1 MISGL
6 TWAVFHF
13 SSPPPWAMAISWGTT
28 SSVKWCKGSEEIYVI
43 VSLLLT
49 LQILLS
55 KKIELSNK
63 THPCALPI
71 ALPIFG
77 PPCLL
82 RKYKSIFS
90 DNTVKMTLTSSLASD
105 QVLLKPSPP
114 SAGASGRTWRSSL
127 YESWRSSLYESYQ
140 LPFWTSFRL
149 YEYLQWHKQCQAILR
164 EAPALCLL
172 DVWPASK
179 SKKLTYWMLPSLIS

>member
-49 LQILLS
+49 VQILLS

-90 DNTVKMTLTSSLASD
+90 DNTELKWRSPLPWPQTRSSWNPRHHRQARLVEPGGHLYMKATNFPFGQAFVSTNTYSD
-105 QVLLKPSPP
+105 ISNAKPSFGRRQHSVSLTFDQPP
-114 SAGASGRTWRSSL
+114 SL
-127 YESWRSSLYESYQ
+127 
-140 LPFWTSFRL
+140 
-149 YEYLQWHKQCQAILR
+149 
-164 EAPALCLL
+164 
-172 DVWPASK
+172 K
-179 SKKLTYWMLPSLIS
+179 S

>member
-43 VSLLLT
+43 VSLIT
-49 LQILLS
+49 VQILLS
-55 KKIELSNK
+55 KKNELSNK

-82 RKYKSIFS
+82 RKYKSIFQIY
-90 DNTVKMTLTSSLASD
+90 TVKMTLTSSLASD

-114 SAGASGRTWRSSL
+114 SAGASGRTWRASHMKATK
-127 YESWRSSLYESYQ
+127 
-140 LPFWTSFRL
+140 LPFGQAFVSTNTYSDISNAKPSFGRR
-149 YEYLQWHKQCQAILR
+149 QHS
-164 EAPALCLL
+164 
-172 DVWPASK
+172 VS
-179 SKKLTYWMLPSLIS
+179 LTFDQPPSLKS